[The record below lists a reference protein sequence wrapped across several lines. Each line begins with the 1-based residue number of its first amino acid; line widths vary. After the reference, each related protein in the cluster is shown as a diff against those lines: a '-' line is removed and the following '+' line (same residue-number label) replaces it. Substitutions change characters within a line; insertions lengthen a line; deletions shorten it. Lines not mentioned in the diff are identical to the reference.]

1 MSTFYDSPNDYR
13 NYLCHYGVPNMKR
26 PHGLKYKKRGGSLR
40 AHRLE
45 QARKVSGG
53 LRGLDEERE
62 RRLRERE
69 ETRQISNEHSVQDHA
84 HRAERSD
91 REAYVRE
98 SQKHDEEKRRQQ
110 EIIEEHM
117 RREAE
122 QRANTKGGNNRIGG
136 NSKIVQNLTNQLGI
150 MTRGRHQAMYYQQQ
164 IENRRRRRHGH

>member
-40 AHRLE
+40 AHRME

-69 ETRQISNEHSVQDHA
+69 EARQIANEHSTQDHA
-84 HRAERSD
+84 NRAERSD
-91 REAYVRE
+91 REAYLRE
-98 SQKHDEEKRRQQ
+98 VQRHDEEKRRQQ
-110 EIIEEHM
+110 EILEEHM
-117 RREAE
+117 RQEAE
-122 QRANTKGGNNRIGG
+122 RRANTKGGSAND
-136 NSKIVQNLTNQLGI
+136 NSKRMQNFANQIGI
-150 MTRGRHQAMYYQQQ
+150 MTRGRHQAMYHQQQ